1 MFFRILTVFALALA
15 LTACNAVKKD
25 GQYYQDD
32 GPPRFRKGPDPDS
45 VPDAVPRNESISRY
59 GNKPYTALGQRFV
72 PMNSAH
78 GFRQTGHAS
87 WYGRKYHGNRTSS
100 GETYDMYAMTAA
112 HPTLPLPSYVHVRNL
127 DNNREVVVRVND
139 RGPFLNSRIIDLS
152 YMAAQKLGIVAT
164 GTGRVKIRTV
174 FAGETPKVST
184 NSVSGASVP
193 VASVNSASGADIV
206 IRYML
211 QAGSFA
217 STSNAERMR
226 RKLQQGG
233 YDNVRIERVIVSG
246 RQYHRVQIGPYE
258 TKRAAG
264 LIADTIEEVL
274 NSPVSMVTT
283 GAG

>member
-25 GQYYQDD
+25 GKYYQDD
-32 GPPRFRKGPDPDS
+32 GPPRFKKGPNPDS
-45 VPDAVPRNESISRY
+45 VPNAVPRNESISRY

-72 PMNSAH
+72 PMNSAQ

-174 FAGETPKVST
+174 FAGEKPKVAT
-184 NSVSGASVP
+184 NSASSASVP
-193 VASVNSASGADIV
+193 VAV

-226 RKLQQGG
+226 RKLRQGG

-258 TKRAAG
+258 TRRAAG

-274 NSPVSMVTT
+274 NSPVSVVTT
-283 GAG
+283 SAG